1 MNFFKSRF
9 NISIVLLLIILIVGV
24 IGYRLIADF
33 SWVDSLYMTVITIST
48 VGFREVNPLDDQT
61 KIFTIF
67 LIITSIV
74 IIAFFART
82 VVEYLL
88 SRNSIEALKLR
99 AMKKKIEKMNGHVIV
114 CGLGR
119 NGSQAAERLITY
131 KKEFVVIEN
140 NQEKIDKYNSI
151 DVNNVIVLKGDAGD
165 DKVLLEAGI
174 KHAKYLIAALPDDA
188 SNLFLV
194 LSARQ
199 LNPDLF
205 IIARA
210 EQYTTCSKLELAGAS
225 KVIMPSRIGGDQMA
239 SLVVT
244 PDLITFMDKLATQG
258 EHMNLEELDLSY
270 IESIDDLKT
279 LRELDLRR
287 KFGCSV
293 IGYVTPNGEY
303 MINPDADLKLEYKG
317 KIIVLGRAE
326 QIESLNKKFNIKPK
340 V

>member
-1 MNFFKSRF
+1 MVLM
-9 NISIVLLLIILIVGV
+9 ISIVLMGV
-24 IGYRLIADF
+24 FGYRFIAGFNWIDA
-33 SWVDSLYMTVITIST
+33 LYMTVITIST
-48 VGFREVNPLDDQT
+48 VGFREVAPLGEFS
-61 KIFTIF
+61 KVFTVF

-74 IIAFFART
+74 IIAFFARA

-88 SRNSIEALKLR
+88 SKNSVEAIKKR
-99 AMKKKIEKMNGHVIV
+99 AMKKKINKMNGHVIV

-119 NGSQAAERLITY
+119 NGSQAAERLISY
-131 KKEFVVIEN
+131 NRDFVVIEMN
-140 NQEKIDKYNSI
+140 SQKIEKFNDESI
-151 DVNNVIVLKGDAGD
+151 NIIEGDARD
-165 DKVLLEAGI
+165 DKVLIEAGI
-174 KHAKYLIAALPDDA
+174 EKANYLIAALSDDA

-199 LNPDLF
+199 LNPNLF

-210 EQYTTCSKLELAGAS
+210 EEYATCSKLELAGAS

-258 EHMNLEELDLSY
+258 ENMNLEELDLSY
-270 IESIDDLKT
+270 IETEDDLKT

-287 KFGCSV
+287 KYGCSV
-293 IGYVTPNGEY
+293 IGYVSPEGEY
-303 MINPDADLKLEYKG
+303 TINPDADLKLEYQG

-326 QIESLNKKFNIKPK
+326 QIETLNQKFNIKPT

>member
-1 MNFFKSRF
+1 MM
-9 NISIVLLLIILIVGV
+9 LMLLILIIGV
-24 IGYRLIADF
+24 LGYRVIAGFNWIDA
-33 SWVDSLYMTVITIST
+33 LYMTVITVST
-48 VGFREVNPLDDQT
+48 VGFREVHPLDNYT
-61 KIFTIF
+61 KVFTVF
-67 LIITSIV
+67 LIITSII

-99 AMKKKIEKMNGHVIV
+99 AIKKKIDKMKGHVIV

-119 NGSQAAERLITY
+119 NGSQAVERLISY
-131 KKEFVVIEN
+131 NKEYVVIEN
-140 NQEKIDKYNSI
+140 KQEKIDKHDAVEI
-151 DVNNVIVLKGDAGD
+151 NVVYGDAGD
-165 DKVLLEAGI
+165 DLVLIDAGI
-174 KHAKYLIAALPDDA
+174 KEAKYLIAALPDDA

-194 LSARQ
+194 LTARQ

-210 EQYTTCSKLELAGAS
+210 EEYSTCSKLELAGAS

-258 EHMNLEELDLSY
+258 DKNINLEQIDLSY
-270 IESIDDLKT
+270 IESEDELKT
-279 LRELDLRR
+279 LKELNLRR

-293 IGYVTPNGEY
+293 IGYVTPEGEY
-303 MINPDADLKLEYKG
+303 IINPDADLKLEYKG
-317 KIIVLGRAE
+317 KIIVLGRSE
-326 QIESLNKKFNIKPK
+326 QIETLNLKFNIKPTL
-340 V
+340 

>member
-1 MNFFKSRF
+1 MNFFKSRITIA
-9 NISIVLLLIILIVGV
+9 ISLLLFILFLGV
-24 IGYRLIADF
+24 VGYRTIADF
-33 SWVDSLYMTVITIST
+33 SWVDSLYMTVITVST
-48 VGFREVNPLDDQT
+48 VGFREVHPLDDTT
-61 KIFTIF
+61 KVFTVF
-67 LIITSIV
+67 LIIASII

-99 AMKKKIEKMNGHVIV
+99 AMKKKIDKMNGHVIV

-119 NGSQAAERLITY
+119 NGSQAADRLISY
-131 KKEFVVIEN
+131 HREFVVIEN
-140 NQEKIDKYNSI
+140 NPEKIDKYDFKDI
-151 DVNNVIVLKGDAGD
+151 QVITGDAGD
-165 DKVLLEAGI
+165 DQVLLEAGI
-174 KHAKYLIAALPDDA
+174 KKAKYLIAALPDDA

-210 EQYTTCSKLELAGAS
+210 EEYTTCSKLELAGAS

-258 EHMNLEELDLSY
+258 ENMNLEELDLSY
-270 IESIDDLKT
+270 IETEDDLKT

-293 IGYVTPNGEY
+293 IGYVSPNGEY
-303 MINPDADLKLEYKG
+303 LINPDADLKLEYKG

-326 QIESLNKKFNIKPK
+326 QIETLNKKFNIKPS